1 MVKKFKEGKVIK
13 FEQIKEK
20 RRKVMTDVIR
30 STPSD
35 QYFAAQPRV
44 VKHKRKYRRRAKEE
58 EKPPSK

>member
-1 MVKKFKEGKVIK
+1 
-13 FEQIKEK
+13 
-20 RRKVMTDVIR
+20 MTDVIR

-44 VKHKRKYRRRAKEE
+44 VKHKRKYRRKQREE